1 MWSGL
6 VAVDKLKFVA
16 SDLYKDHNFF
26 TQKQTHFGGN
36 KVKLAKLVVVAL
48 LVSGSAYAQKKGL
61 LSQVSGQGVGQAGC
75 GLGSVLMG
83 ADGNQILAA
92 TTNGTS
98 GNQTF
103 GISTGTLNCQ
113 QDGIFKTGK
122 EVPAFI
128 EVNKVALANDAA
140 RGQGE
145 TLAGLANLMNC
156 DSQVMGSSM
165 KKNYNKIF
173 VDTNMQ
179 PAAIEANIVAM
190 GCGA

>member
-1 MWSGL
+1 MKL
-6 VAVDKLKFVA
+6 VKF
-16 SDLYKDHNFF
+16 
-26 TQKQTHFGGN
+26 
-36 KVKLAKLVVVAL
+36 VVVAM
-48 LVSGSAYAQKKGL
+48 LVSGVAHAQKKKGL
-61 LSQVSGQGVGQAGC
+61 LEEVSGQGYGSAGC
-75 GLGSVLMG
+75 GLGSLVMG
-83 ADGNQILAA
+83 SNGNQILAA

-113 QDGIFKTGK
+113 QDGIFKSGK

-145 TLAGLANLMNC
+145 TLAGLANLMGC
-156 DSQVMGSSM
+156 DSKVMGTTL

-173 VDTNMQ
+173 VETNMQ
-179 PAAIEANIVAM
+179 PASIEANINAVVSQNNV
-190 GCGA
+190 CGA